1 MRYSAEPLNK
11 ATKELR
17 RARVS
22 ACPCLFAY
30 KALGQRALNRAKSG
44 AETLRGKVLCA
55 AKYSALQL
63 RPSLNTGTLALAI
76 NMPNHARKKHCAR
89 NRALF

>member
-22 ACPCLFAY
+22 ACPCACPCLFAY

-55 AKYSALQL
+55 AKYSALQSTL
-63 RPSLNTGTLALAI
+63 RCN
-76 NMPNHARKKHCAR
+76 
-89 NRALF
+89 